1 MESSRHNFGESSG
14 KKPFVSVIC
23 PIRNEEDYI
32 FQCLESLVNQSYDP
46 HNMEILV
53 MDGMSDDQTR
63 KIVHKYEE
71 EYSNI
76 HLVDNPKRYVS
87 SALNIGIRQARGKYI
102 IRMDGHAKAALDFVE
117 KSIAAL
123 QNNEA
128 DCAGGPIISLNDTE
142 TGKAIALA
150 MSSPFGVGNSRFRT
164 SVDKQ
169 CYVDTLAFPA
179 FKREVFSKV
188 GLFDEEMV
196 RCQDDEFNFRIR
208 KFGGK
213 ILLTPEIKSC
223 YYPRG
228 GFKKLWRQYFGYGLW
243 KIRVWQKHFWKMQLR
258 HFFPV
263 GFVLSLL
270 LPLILSFFIPGAY
283 RISIGILGLYFAAS
297 ILAAGLIRRR
307 NREVSFFKILL
318 SFYILHFSYGIGFL
332 WGLIKF
338 AHHWFDKETYPTL
351 APAPEQR
358 LEY

>member
-1 MESSRHNFGESSG
+1 MEPSQPIFGGSSG
-14 KKPFVSVIC
+14 EKPFVSVIC
-23 PIRNEEDYI
+23 PIRNEENYI
-32 FQCLESLVNQSYDP
+32 SQCLESLVNQTYDP
-46 HNMEILV
+46 YNMEILV
-53 MDGMSDDQTR
+53 VDGMSDDRTR
-63 KIVHKYEE
+63 EIVREFAANYPQVR
-71 EYSNI
+71 
-76 HLVDNPKRYVS
+76 LLDNPKRYVP
-87 SALNIGIRQARGKYI
+87 SALNIGIRQAWGEYI
-102 IRMDGHAKAALDFVE
+102 IRMDGHAKAAPDFVE

-123 QNNEA
+123 ENNEA
-128 DCAGGPIISLNDTE
+128 DCAGGPIISVNDTE

-150 MSSPFGVGNSRFRT
+150 MSSSFGVGNSRFRT
-164 SVDKQ
+164 SVDKP

-213 ILLTPEIKSC
+213 ILLTPEIKSW

-228 GFKKLWRQYFGYGLW
+228 GFKKLWKQYFGYGLW
-243 KIRVWQKHFWKMQLR
+243 KIRVVQKHFWKMQVR
-258 HFFPV
+258 HFFPA

-283 RISIGILGLYFAAS
+283 RVSIGIAGLYIAPS
-297 ILAAGLIRRR
+297 VLAAGLTWRR
-307 NREVSFFKILL
+307 NKEVSFFKVLF

-338 AHHWFDKETYPTL
+338 APRWFEKETYPTL
-351 APAPEQR
+351 APQEQR